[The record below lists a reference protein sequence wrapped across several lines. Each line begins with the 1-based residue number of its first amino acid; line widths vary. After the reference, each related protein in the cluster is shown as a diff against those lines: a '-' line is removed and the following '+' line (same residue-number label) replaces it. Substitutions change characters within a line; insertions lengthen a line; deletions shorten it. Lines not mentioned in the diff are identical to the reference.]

1 MVAMGVGTAVQDLNL
16 LCTKSKAGGWN
27 KIPALAKRAL
37 SKYLKSS
44 KQLWGGRKLS
54 GAVARHSK
62 AHTQTKS
69 PLEQKRH

>member
-44 KQLWGGRKLS
+44 KQL
-54 GAVARHSK
+54 
-62 AHTQTKS
+62 
-69 PLEQKRH
+69 